1 MSAHSSEGKSYP
13 PTENIKKALKALGF
27 ERPWASIGTG
37 EKQIIENGEIW
48 LRNNDYFAVLGVSDT
63 DENGM
68 HMSLMNNLTTCA
80 KLGMAITG
88 ESSSIVFKKFGSLT
102 KNALTEP
109 EQKIRSGDAPF
120 YFHVLV
126 TELIAN
132 KTLMQCGVSAGQT
145 N

>member
-1 MSAHSSEGKSYP
+1 MSAYSSEGKGYP
-13 PTENIKKALKALGF
+13 PTENIKKTLKVLGF
-27 ERPWASIGTG
+27 EKPWASMSSG

-48 LRNNDYFAVLGVSDT
+48 LRNNDYFAVLGVSDA
-63 DENGM
+63 DEHRM
-68 HMSLMNNLTTCA
+68 HISLMNNLSTCA

-102 KNALTEP
+102 KNALNEP
-109 EQKIRSGDAPF
+109 EQQMRSGKAPF

-126 TELIAN
+126 TELLAE
-132 KTLMQCGVSAGQT
+132 KTLMQCGVSASLT